1 MSRGLFSFQDIGYGE
16 RVMKGCKKRLFL
28 WCKLSTGNKQ
38 NIAFSLAIMSYSS
51 SSLNFS
57 YQDTHVSGLFCDQLL
72 RFGEY
77 AQLTSV
83 ICHIW

>member
-1 MSRGLFSFQDIGYGE
+1 MARELLSFQGGGYGE
-16 RVMKGCKKRLFL
+16 RAMKGCKKRLFL
-28 WCKLSTGNKQ
+28 WCKLFTGYKRNV
-38 NIAFSLAIMSYSS
+38 AFSLATVSYSS

-57 YQDTHVSGLFCDQLL
+57 YLHTHVSGLFCDQLL

-77 AQLTSV
+77 IQLTSV